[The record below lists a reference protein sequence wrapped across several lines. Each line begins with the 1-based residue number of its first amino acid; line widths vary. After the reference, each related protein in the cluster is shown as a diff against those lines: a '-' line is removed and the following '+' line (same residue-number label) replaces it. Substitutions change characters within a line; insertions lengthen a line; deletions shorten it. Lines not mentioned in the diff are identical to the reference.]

1 MEVSFPFIFA
11 LAGKSSRLSG
21 GEVLAFWEDKIEL
34 LHRGELL
41 QSWEYKDMEK
51 LLFKSRKGGGG
62 FLSFMLG
69 SMGRSYEDEWEI
81 TVEGNKYQFL
91 LEIDSK
97 YRKQELSHLC
107 AFLGKHFDMFEAE
120 TKH

>member
-41 QSWEYKDMEK
+41 QTWEYKAMEK
-51 LLFKSRKGGGG
+51 LLFKSRKGGAGL
-62 FLSFMLG
+62 LSFMLG
-69 SMGRSYEDEWEI
+69 SMGKSYEDEWEI
-81 TVEGNKYQFL
+81 TMDGNKYQFL

-97 YRKQELSHLC
+97 YRKQELAQLS
-107 AFLGKHFDMFEAE
+107 AFLEQHFDIFTTE